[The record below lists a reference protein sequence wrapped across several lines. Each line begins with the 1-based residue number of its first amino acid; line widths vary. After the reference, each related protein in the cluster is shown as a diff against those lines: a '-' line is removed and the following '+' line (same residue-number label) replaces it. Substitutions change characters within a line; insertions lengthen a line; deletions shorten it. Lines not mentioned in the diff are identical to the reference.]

1 MIVILYDGECSFCS
15 ATIQFVLKRD
25 REELFHF
32 ASIQS
37 EAGRR
42 LLRDHGVDEPELD
55 TMYLLEHEQL
65 HERSTA
71 ALRVARRL
79 PFYSIPAGLV
89 LCVPRIMRDWCYD
102 MTARH
107 RHRLLQKGSCLVP
120 TEKQRMRLLD
130 REEKSS

>member
-1 MIVILYDGECSFCS
+1 MMVILYDGECSFCS
-15 ATIQFVLKRD
+15 AVVQFVLKRD
-25 REELFHF
+25 CRELFHF

-55 TMYLLEHEQL
+55 TMYLLEHKQL

-79 PFYSIPAGLV
+79 PFYSIPARLV

-107 RHRLLQKGSCLVP
+107 RHRLLQKGSCLAP

>member
-1 MIVILYDGECSFCS
+1 VV
-15 ATIQFVLKRD
+15 QFVLKRD
-25 REELFHF
+25 CRELFHF
-32 ASIQS
+32 TSIQS
-37 EAGRR
+37 EAGRE

-55 TMYLLEHEQL
+55 TVYLLEHEQL

-79 PFYSIPAGLV
+79 PFYSIPAGLA

-107 RHRLLQKGSCLVP
+107 RHRLLQKGSCLIP
-120 TEKQRMRLLD
+120 TEKQRMRFLD
-130 REEKSS
+130 REEKGA

>member
-130 REEKSS
+130 REEKGS

>member
-1 MIVILYDGECSFCS
+1 MVILYDGECSFCS
-15 ATIQFVLKRD
+15 AVVQFVLKRD
-25 REELFHF
+25 CRELFHF

-37 EAGRR
+37 EAGRK
-42 LLRDHGVDEPELD
+42 LLSDHGVDEPELD

-107 RHRLLQKGSCLVP
+107 RHRLLQKGSCLAP